1 MNNTNYIKEVIFN
14 NDIFETLEKRGF
26 GDRLGL
32 FVIFKLDE
40 TIPNEE
46 HIKYRTAIVLSNLYE
61 LIGYRAFTYEEVAK
75 FSEEGESWINVD
87 EDYEVR
93 IRHKYWSLKKCQQF
107 RDHFEV
113 LAKYNNFKVIT
124 I

>member
-1 MNNTNYIKEVIFN
+1 MNNTNHIKEVIFN

-40 TIPNEE
+40 MIPNEE
-46 HIKYRTAIVLSNLYE
+46 YIKYRTVIVLSNLYE
-61 LIGYRAFTYEEVAK
+61 LIGYQPFTFKEIEEFPEVN
-75 FSEEGESWINVD
+75 ESWINVD

-93 IRHKYWSLKKCQQF
+93 IRHKYWSLKKCKQF
-107 RDHFEV
+107 RDHIEV
-113 LAKYNNFKVIT
+113 LAKYNDFTVTT